1 MQFKQGTHVYTTD
14 GKDVGAID
22 RVVLDPRTDEVTH
35 VVVRRGW
42 LFTEDKVVP
51 IDLIDQAVAEQV
63 QLRSDVRDLDQLPEF
78 TGPN

>member
-63 QLRSDVRDLDQLPEF
+63 QLRSDVRDLDRLPEF